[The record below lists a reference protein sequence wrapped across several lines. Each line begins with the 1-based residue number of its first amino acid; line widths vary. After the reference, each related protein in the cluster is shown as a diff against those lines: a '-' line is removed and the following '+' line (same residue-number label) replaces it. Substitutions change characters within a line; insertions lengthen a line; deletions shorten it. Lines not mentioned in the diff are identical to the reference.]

1 MNDSPTIEETAQT
14 SYNLARLLNHT
25 RSESA
30 LIAAKSL
37 QAQFHLTAMEA
48 CDAFLLAGVID
59 EPTTTTNQ

>member
-1 MNDSPTIEETAQT
+1 MNESPTIEETART
-14 SYNLARLLNHT
+14 SYHLARLLNHT

-30 LIAAKSL
+30 LIAARSL
-37 QAQFHLTAMEA
+37 QVQFHLTPMEA